1 MDHRSHTGL
10 QFPSDL
16 AKAPNMNSNSPQNM
30 ITRILV
36 ISASFLCML
45 GSPSSAQT
53 NPTAD
58 RITKTLT
65 NAAGDA
71 VPYQLFPPLHFDKAK
86 TYPLVLCLHGAGEM
100 KNAPY
105 AAKTAAS
112 SKLLQ
117 PDMRAKFPAFLLV
130 PQTTTGWV
138 KRPGRNLVAE
148 GGYRVADME
157 ESAPMKLVLQAVG
170 DVMKDY
176 KIDPARLYVSGQSMG
191 GVATW
196 DLIVRHPEM
205 FAAAVPICGVG
216 DVTMAGKIQCPVWC
230 FHGDADTTVPVK
242 CSREMTAAM
251 KAAGRAV
258 KYTEFPGV
266 GHGSW
271 GPAWNE
277 QELAP
282 WLFAQ
287 RRAAIPQTNK

>member
-1 MDHRSHTGL
+1 MNITMKIKT
-10 QFPSDL
+10 L
-16 AKAPNMNSNSPQNM
+16 AKLIPTAALLCVLNS
-30 ITRILV
+30 
-36 ISASFLCML
+36 SA
-45 GSPSSAQT
+45 SAQT
-53 NPTAD
+53 NPAASC
-58 RITKTLT
+58 IAKTLT
-65 NAAGDA
+65 NTAGDA
-71 VPYQLFPPLHFDKAK
+71 VPYQLFPPLDYDKSK

-100 KNAPY
+100 KSALY

-112 SKLLQ
+112 TKLLQ

-130 PQTTTGWV
+130 PQTTMGWV
-138 KRPGRNLVAE
+138 KRPGRNLVAD

-157 ESAPMKLVLQAVG
+157 ESGPMKLVLQAVA
-170 DVMKDY
+170 DVMKEF

-216 DVTMAGKIQCPVWC
+216 DVTQAGKIQCPVWC
-230 FHGDADTTVPVK
+230 FHGDADQTVPVK

-251 KAAGRAV
+251 KASGRTV

-277 QELAP
+277 KDLAP

-287 RRAAIPQTNK
+287 RRAALLK

>member
-1 MDHRSHTGL
+1 MKTKMY
-10 QFPSDL
+10 
-16 AKAPNMNSNSPQNM
+16 A
-30 ITRILV
+30 TLV
-36 ISASFLCML
+36 LTAALLCVL
-45 GSPSSAQT
+45 GSSANAQT
-53 NPTAD
+53 DPASD

-71 VPYQLFPPLHFDKAK
+71 VPYQLFRPLHYDTSK

-100 KNAPY
+100 KSAPY

-117 PDMRAKFPAFLLV
+117 PDLRAKFPAFLLV
-130 PQTTTGWV
+130 PQTATGWV
-138 KRPGRNLVAE
+138 KRPGRNLVAD
-148 GGYRVADME
+148 GGYRVTDME
-157 ESAPMKLVLQAVG
+157 ESAPMKLVLQAVA
-170 DVMKDY
+170 DVMKEH

-196 DLIVRHPEM
+196 DLIVRRPEM

-230 FHGDADTTVPVK
+230 FHGDADPTVPVK

-251 KAAGRAV
+251 KAAGRTV
-258 KYTEFPGV
+258 KYTEFPGI

-277 QELAP
+277 KDLAP
-282 WLFAQ
+282 WLFEQ
-287 RRAAIPQTNK
+287 MRSTSSQTNK

>member
-1 MDHRSHTGL
+1 
-10 QFPSDL
+10 
-16 AKAPNMNSNSPQNM
+16 M
-30 ITRILV
+30 ITRIL
-36 ISASFLCML
+36 ILTASLLCAL
-45 GSPSSAQT
+45 GSPASAQT
-53 NPTAD
+53 NPAAD
-58 RITKTLT
+58 RITRTLT

-71 VPYQLFPPLHFDKAK
+71 VPYQLFLPASYDKAK
-86 TYPLVLCLHGAGEM
+86 SYPLVLCLHGAGEM
-100 KNAPY
+100 KSTPY

-117 PDMRAKFPAFLLV
+117 PDMRAKFPAFILV

-157 ESAPMKLVLQAVG
+157 ESAAMKLVLQAVA
-170 DVMKDY
+170 DVMKEY

-216 DVTMAGKIQCPVWC
+216 DVTMAGKIECPVWC
-230 FHGDADTTVPVK
+230 FHGDADPTVPVK

-251 KAAGRAV
+251 KVAGRTV

-277 QELAP
+277 QELVP

-287 RRAAIPQTNK
+287 RRAADRQSGK